1 MIISLTEKSKKY
13 AKVVFDVSRIF
24 LPKLTWHQL
33 MGEGLSHYS
42 LDIEI
47 SGENL
52 RVSLIADNR
61 TQDSYSAA
69 IKINETNEIKRT
81 IKLAV
86 YHILKNLL
94 QVSGSPWGIL
104 TGIRP
109 TKIVHRLWDQGYQG
123 LEIERILRENYL
135 VDVTKIKNLLEITT
149 LQRQFLLSPEDSS
162 KTASIYISIPFCPTR
177 CYYCSFPA
185 FSIGRWEKEVDNYLQ
200 ALKMETF
207 KVGEALK
214 EKGID
219 VETIYVGGG
228 TPTSLDSQQ
237 LTVLLDAINSSLR
250 TNKTREFTVEAG
262 RPDTITEDK
271 LWALKYGAVDRISIN
286 PQTMWAPTLINIG
299 RAHTTEDVIN
309 KVEMARK
316 IGFKVINMD
325 LILGLPGENIEHFA
339 YTLEEIKNLRP
350 ENVTFHA
357 LSIKRGAQLQDKDLT
372 QDEIVTKMN
381 DLKEIWC
388 KNEGYIP
395 YYLYRQKQI
404 TANLENI
411 GYSLPGLPSI
421 YNIQMMEERQT
432 IWGLGVGA
440 CTKVVNPLDWTLESI
455 YNPKD
460 ILLYNQRIAEIIQAK
475 VDKISGLS

>member
-1 MIISLTEKSKKY
+1 M
-13 AKVVFDVSRIF
+13 
-24 LPKLTWHQL
+24 
-33 MGEGLSHYS
+33 
-42 LDIEI
+42 
-47 SGENL
+47 
-52 RVSLIADNR
+52 
-61 TQDSYSAA
+61 
-69 IKINETNEIKRT
+69 
-81 IKLAV
+81 AV

-200 ALKMETF
+200 ALKMEIF

-316 IGFKVINMD
+316 IGFKVINM
-325 LILGLPGENIEHFA
+325 I
-339 YTLEEIKNLRP
+339 
-350 ENVTFHA
+350 
-357 LSIKRGAQLQDKDLT
+357 
-372 QDEIVTKMN
+372 
-381 DLKEIWC
+381 
-388 KNEGYIP
+388 
-395 YYLYRQKQI
+395 
-404 TANLENI
+404 
-411 GYSLPGLPSI
+411 
-421 YNIQMMEERQT
+421 
-432 IWGLGVGA
+432 
-440 CTKVVNPLDWTLESI
+440 
-455 YNPKD
+455 
-460 ILLYNQRIAEIIQAK
+460 
-475 VDKISGLS
+475 